1 MKFLLGTKEK
11 MTEVFDEEGRVYP
24 VTILKLSPVI
34 VTQLKNKEKDGYA
47 AIQVGFGTKS
57 AKKISKPVKGHVKD
71 LGNFLH
77 IKEVKGDS
85 IMEGGKNLK
94 VGDKIA
100 STIEAGDKVTISAI
114 SKGKGFQGVVKRH
127 GFHGGPRSHGQKHSE
142 REPGSIGTAG
152 FQRVFKAKRMA
163 GRMGSDRI
171 TIKNLLVVK
180 VDNEN
185 NELLIRGSVPGRRG
199 TMVEVR
205 V

>member
-24 VTILKLSPVI
+24 VTVLKLSPIV
-34 VTQLKNKEKDGYA
+34 VTQLKSKEKDGYE

-57 AKKISKPVKGHVKD
+57 PKKINKAIKGHVRG
-71 LGNFLH
+71 LGNFLYL
-77 IKEVKGDS
+77 KEVKMKGD
-85 IMEGGKNLK
+85 EGIK
-94 VGDKIA
+94 VGDNIN

-171 TIKNLLVVK
+171 TIKNLLVVS

-185 NELLIRGSVPGRRG
+185 NELLLRGAVPGRRG
-199 TMVEVR
+199 TMVEVKAFS
-205 V
+205 